1 MWCEGALYSTVQ
13 YSPRQPGH
21 AYCVVLLEYLCD
33 PDSAPALATTAP
45 VMTLYA
51 KTKAE
56 NALITNDPVS
66 TCPGRAMVPK
76 LGWEEVS
83 ERCGRLPAE

>member
-1 MWCEGALYSTVQ
+1 
-13 YSPRQPGH
+13 
-21 AYCVVLLEYLCD
+21 
-33 PDSAPALATTAP
+33 
-45 VMTLYA
+45 MTLYA

>member
-1 MWCEGALYSTVQ
+1 
-13 YSPRQPGH
+13 
-21 AYCVVLLEYLCD
+21 
-33 PDSAPALATTAP
+33 
-45 VMTLYA
+45 MTLYA
-51 KTKAE
+51 QTKAE

-83 ERCGRLPAE
+83 ERCGRLPVE

>member
-1 MWCEGALYSTVQ
+1 
-13 YSPRQPGH
+13 
-21 AYCVVLLEYLCD
+21 
-33 PDSAPALATTAP
+33 
-45 VMTLYA
+45 MTLYA

-83 ERCGRLPAE
+83 ERCGRLPAESHRLHTDNIHTVPLL

>member
-1 MWCEGALYSTVQ
+1 
-13 YSPRQPGH
+13 
-21 AYCVVLLEYLCD
+21 
-33 PDSAPALATTAP
+33 
-45 VMTLYA
+45 MTLYA

-83 ERCGRLPAE
+83 ERCGRLPAEVTQTTDNIHTVPLL

>member
-1 MWCEGALYSTVQ
+1 
-13 YSPRQPGH
+13 
-21 AYCVVLLEYLCD
+21 
-33 PDSAPALATTAP
+33 
-45 VMTLYA
+45 MTLYA

-66 TCPGRAMVPK
+66 TCPGLAMVPK

-83 ERCGRLPAE
+83 ERCGRLPAEQHRLQTTYTVPLL